1 MNVIVNLKQTKEL
14 EKNDIILYQNGAWT
28 NVRKDEFLMEHT
40 KQLVKLNEGVKGI
53 DHDLMFHLKEIESL
67 KNRDL
72 FIAKSIYDNY
82 IERGLIDENPEFD
95 QKFYDFIFNGHELKE
110 EDFDNDFKNIL
121 EKVRS

>member
-1 MNVIVNLKQTKEL
+1 MNIVLNLKQTKEL
-14 EKNDIILYQNGAWT
+14 EKNDIILYQNGQWT

-40 KQLVKLNEGVKGI
+40 KQLTKLNEGVKEI
-53 DHDLMFHLKEIESL
+53 DHDLIFHLKEIESL

-82 IERGLIDENPEFD
+82 IERGLLDENPEFD
-95 QKFYDFIFNGHELKE
+95 QKFYDFIFNNYELKP
-110 EDFDNDFKNIL
+110 EDLDNDFKNIL